1 MIVAGGVSKS
11 YATESR
17 YSIASVLDTEQSKN
31 QLYLIVKSI
40 QYHNVSKNKLIKW
53 KFTKWLITQFKAV
66 LNIGT
71 AKFIITNEE
80 TFIRYILLIRLLL
93 YNLSNKI
100 SWTISLPTSTE
111 HCCSAMIEAVLNQNL
126 YIKAKTSMSLFIFN
140 LSWDCW
146 YKEIKSILYSVSS
159 HRWEISKI

>member
-11 YATESR
+11 YATGSR
-17 YSIASVLDTEQSKN
+17 YSVASFLDTEQSKN

-40 QYHNVSKNKLIKW
+40 QYHNVCQKNKLIKW

-80 TFIRYILLIRLLL
+80 TFIRYILLICRLLL

-100 SWTISLPTSTE
+100 S
-111 HCCSAMIEAVLNQNL
+111 
-126 YIKAKTSMSLFIFN
+126 
-140 LSWDCW
+140 
-146 YKEIKSILYSVSS
+146 
-159 HRWEISKI
+159 

>member
-11 YATESR
+11 YATGSR
-17 YSIASVLDTEQSKN
+17 YSVASILDTEQSKN

-40 QYHNVSKNKLIKW
+40 QYHNVCQKNKSIKW

-111 HCCSAMIEAVLNQNL
+111 HRCSAMIEAVLN
-126 YIKAKTSMSLFIFN
+126 
-140 LSWDCW
+140 
-146 YKEIKSILYSVSS
+146 
-159 HRWEISKI
+159 

>member
-11 YATESR
+11 YATGSR
-17 YSIASVLDTEQSKN
+17 YSVASFLDTEQSKN

-40 QYHNVSKNKLIKW
+40 QYHNVCQKNKLIKW

-100 SWTISLPTSTE
+100 SWTISLPTSIE
-111 HCCSAMIEAVLNQNL
+111 HCCSAMIEAVLN
-126 YIKAKTSMSLFIFN
+126 
-140 LSWDCW
+140 
-146 YKEIKSILYSVSS
+146 
-159 HRWEISKI
+159 

>member
-11 YATESR
+11 YATGSR
-17 YSIASVLDTEQSKN
+17 YSIASFLDTEQSKN

-40 QYHNVSKNKLIKW
+40 QYHNVCQKNKSIKW

-100 SWTISLPTSTE
+100 S
-111 HCCSAMIEAVLNQNL
+111 
-126 YIKAKTSMSLFIFN
+126 
-140 LSWDCW
+140 
-146 YKEIKSILYSVSS
+146 
-159 HRWEISKI
+159 

>member
-11 YATESR
+11 YATGSR
-17 YSIASVLDTEQSKN
+17 YSVASFLDTEQSKN

-40 QYHNVSKNKLIKW
+40 QYHNVSKNKLTKW

-66 LNIGT
+66 LN
-71 AKFIITNEE
+71 IITNEE

-100 SWTISLPTSTE
+100 S
-111 HCCSAMIEAVLNQNL
+111 
-126 YIKAKTSMSLFIFN
+126 
-140 LSWDCW
+140 
-146 YKEIKSILYSVSS
+146 
-159 HRWEISKI
+159 

>member
-1 MIVAGGVSKS
+1 MC
-11 YATESR
+11 
-17 YSIASVLDTEQSKN
+17 Q
-31 QLYLIVKSI
+31 
-40 QYHNVSKNKLIKW
+40 KNKLIEW

-111 HCCSAMIEAVLNQNL
+111 HRCSAMIEAVLN
-126 YIKAKTSMSLFIFN
+126 
-140 LSWDCW
+140 
-146 YKEIKSILYSVSS
+146 
-159 HRWEISKI
+159 

>member
-11 YATESR
+11 YATGSR
-17 YSIASVLDTEQSKN
+17 YSVASILDTEQSKN

-71 AKFIITNEE
+71 AKFIISNEE

-111 HCCSAMIEAVLNQNL
+111 HRCSAMIEAVLN
-126 YIKAKTSMSLFIFN
+126 
-140 LSWDCW
+140 
-146 YKEIKSILYSVSS
+146 
-159 HRWEISKI
+159 

>member
-11 YATESR
+11 YATERR
-17 YSIASVLDTEQSKN
+17 YSIASFLDTEQSKN

-40 QYHNVSKNKLIKW
+40 QYHNVCQKNKLIKW

-100 SWTISLPTSTE
+100 S
-111 HCCSAMIEAVLNQNL
+111 
-126 YIKAKTSMSLFIFN
+126 
-140 LSWDCW
+140 
-146 YKEIKSILYSVSS
+146 
-159 HRWEISKI
+159 

>member
-11 YATESR
+11 YATGSR
-17 YSIASVLDTEQSKN
+17 YSVASILDTEQSKN

-40 QYHNVSKNKLIKW
+40 QYHNVCQKNKLIKW

-80 TFIRYILLIRLLL
+80 TFIRYILLICRLLL

-111 HCCSAMIEAVLNQNL
+111 HRCSAMIEAVLN
-126 YIKAKTSMSLFIFN
+126 
-140 LSWDCW
+140 
-146 YKEIKSILYSVSS
+146 
-159 HRWEISKI
+159 

>member
-11 YATESR
+11 YATGSR
-17 YSIASVLDTEQSKN
+17 YSIASFLDTEQSKN

-40 QYHNVSKNKLIKW
+40 QYHNVCQKNKLIKW

-100 SWTISLPTSTE
+100 S
-111 HCCSAMIEAVLNQNL
+111 
-126 YIKAKTSMSLFIFN
+126 
-140 LSWDCW
+140 
-146 YKEIKSILYSVSS
+146 
-159 HRWEISKI
+159 